1 MTTLLLVEDDAN
13 LAKSLAQGFREH
25 GFAVEAAPT
34 LTAARRRLEQ
44 PGVDLVVL
52 DLGLPD
58 GDGLA
63 LLRELRAKPAGPPA
77 LITTARGEL
86 DARLRGLESGAE
98 DYLVKP
104 YAFAELLAR
113 VRVLLRRNSQR
124 GGGALRV
131 GDLEIDPVARK
142 AVRGG
147 VLLDLTPREFDL
159 LTQLALA
166 RGGIVT
172 REMLA
177 REVWRQRSWTP
188 SMGNVIDVHLSRLRE
203 KVDKNQPTRLLQTVR
218 GVGFV
223 LKEGA

>member
-13 LAKSLAQGFREH
+13 LAKSLAQGFREN
-25 GFAVEAAPT
+25 GFAVEAVPT
-34 LTAARRRLEQ
+34 LAAARRRLDQ

-58 GDGLA
+58 GDGLE
-63 LLRELRAKPAGPPA
+63 LLRELRAKPASPPA

-86 DARLRGLESGAE
+86 DARLRGLEGGAE

-113 VRVLLRRNSQR
+113 VRVLLRRNTQR
-124 GGGALRV
+124 GALRV

-147 VLLDLTPREFDL
+147 ALLELTPREFDL

-177 REVWRQRSWTP
+177 REVWRQRSWTS
-188 SMGNVIDVHLSRLRE
+188 SMGNVIDVHVSRLRE